1 MSTDKL
7 AVEVLATSLAGVTP
21 PVVSLPVTDQIIL
34 LGRGA
39 SKSSL
44 ATADTFLSFV
54 TENKYLPRE
63 TCRPCLRF
71 VAVQAVTGVLR
82 EDEGYAVQLLVTEGT
97 PEAGRVELC
106 VQRLQDLVLDRKVAV
121 ATLGESL
128 LQTSLLSSSPSH
140 DGLNEPSSQQ
150 DRQTSLPDQRS
161 SYRPAPPSTG
171 NIWSSGGGI
180 VCPPP
185 GGRPPS

>member
-71 VAVQAVTGVLR
+71 VAVQAVAGVLR

-171 NIWSSGGGI
+171 NI
-180 VCPPP
+180 
-185 GGRPPS
+185 